1 METIHSGTYR
11 AAWLQSTGF
20 QAWVVRR
27 PPCRGRVPGGL
38 RRLVWSGSLSNNII
52 VDIDIAWKGKGSST
66 MTNKIRAINALRPR
80 ISVLPMIDTRTLEA
94 YVAQRANM
102 SVADVSHALRELHF
116 AILWFCQI
124 GHSVKLDGL
133 GVYTPAI
140 DLDGTKTMNYRI
152 DRELLRQMS
161 IGHFMGRIENP
172 ENIGKNADELA
183 ALWDQLHPD
192 EPVEP

>member
-1 METIHSGTYR
+1 M
-11 AAWLQSTGF
+11 A
-20 QAWVVRR
+20 RR
-27 PPCRGRVPGGL
+27 TSCRGRRAGRL
-38 RRLVWSGSLSNNII
+38 RRFPWSGSLSNNII
-52 VDIDIAWKGKGSST
+52 VDFDIAWKGNGNST

-140 DLDGTKTMNYRI
+140 ELDGTKTMNYRI

-172 ENIGKNADELA
+172 ENIGKNPDELA